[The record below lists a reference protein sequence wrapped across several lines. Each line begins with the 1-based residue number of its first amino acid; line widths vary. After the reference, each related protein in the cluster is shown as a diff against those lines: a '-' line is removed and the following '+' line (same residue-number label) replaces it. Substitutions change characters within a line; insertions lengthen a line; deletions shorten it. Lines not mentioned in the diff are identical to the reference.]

1 MDADTLRLQYQAAR
15 HEQGTLL
22 EIARIILAFADN
34 LDDLTRE
41 ICREIVERHGYEHVA
56 IYLSHPENRPPKLAH
71 GARLGPNLSE
81 PDATALAADSLACS
95 QSLATRNSAAWRVAV
110 PIDDGNTTLGVII
123 AASTGPDS
131 DAQRALALC
140 KTLARLIAIGLQ
152 NASLRR
158 LGRVDIYSHLYVENP
173 LSLEGEG

>member
-1 MDADTLRLQYQAAR
+1 MDADTLRLQYQTAR

-22 EIARIILAFADN
+22 EIARIILAFAHN

-56 IYLSHPENRPPKLAH
+56 IYLSRPEGHLPKLAH
-71 GARLGPNLSE
+71 GARLGPNLPE
-81 PDATALAADSLACS
+81 PDATTLAAESAACS
-95 QSLATRNSAAWRVAV
+95 QSTITRKADAWRVAV
-110 PIDDGNTTLGVII
+110 LIDDGKTTLGVII

-131 DAQRALALC
+131 DARHALALC

-152 NASLRR
+152 NANLRR
-158 LGRVDIYSHLYVENP
+158 LDHADIYGHSHKSGNP
-173 LSLEGEG
+173 

>member
-22 EIARIILAFADN
+22 EIARIILAFAHD

-56 IYLSHPENRPPKLAH
+56 IYLSRPEGRPPTLAH
-71 GARLGPNLSE
+71 GARLGPNLPE
-81 PDATALAADSLACS
+81 PDATALAADSVARS
-95 QSLATRNSAAWRVAV
+95 QSLTIRNSDAWRVAI
-110 PIDDGNTTLGVII
+110 PIDDGKTTLGVIV
-123 AASTGPDS
+123 AASTGSGS
-131 DAQRALALC
+131 DARRALALC

-152 NASLRR
+152 NANLRR
-158 LGRVDIYSHLYVENP
+158 QSEPSARR
-173 LSLEGEG
+173 

>member
-1 MDADTLRLQYQAAR
+1 MDADTLRLQYQSAR

-56 IYLSHPENRPPKLAH
+56 IYLSRPEGRPPGLAH
-71 GARLGPNLSE
+71 GARLGPNLPE
-81 PDATALAADSLACS
+81 PDATTLAAESVTRS
-95 QSLATRNSAAWRVAV
+95 QSLAARNSDAWRVAV
-110 PIDDGNTTLGVII
+110 PIDDGKTTLGVII

-152 NASLRR
+152 NA
-158 LGRVDIYSHLYVENP
+158 HLHKHQSELPADEEY
-173 LSLEGEG
+173 EGIPSEFHDE